1 MIFEL
6 FFVYRLCLPLPRI
19 QDKNFFS
26 YIYAHCF
33 MYILYLCFTTTHIY
47 AHKFISSFLSC
58 RDYFP
63 GLPDTYIILY
73 YGLFDTELKMSNV
86 SKTSST
92 KSVITTDVGL
102 AYGVSKIHGVNP
114 VLLIEKIL
122 RERILYSLY
131 WQQPCVT
138 LNLMTLLD
146 EVVFNVKLIGT
157 YSDAGKVRPTR
168 FICIILRLLQIQP
181 TSDIIAYLLQQND
194 FKYLQAIAA
203 LYVRI
208 TMNSIDIYKN
218 LEPLLSNYC
227 RLRIYESGK
236 SYIIH
241 MDEYIDNLLTGS
253 SFCDLTFPR
262 IVRRDQLEETG
273 KLDERLSSIRDDFE
287 KEVEEQEE
295 GQL

>member
-6 FFVYRLCLPLPRI
+6 FLSTGYAFHFHEYKTKIFFHIFMHIVLCI
-19 QDKNFFS
+19 Y
-26 YIYAHCF
+26 YIYASQQPIYMLINLSPRSSVVEIISRVARYLYHL
-33 MYILYLCFTTTHIY
+33 ILRTKY
-47 AHKFISSFLSC
+47 
-58 RDYFP
+58 
-63 GLPDTYIILY
+63 
-73 YGLFDTELKMSNV
+73 DTELKMSNV

-181 TSDIIAYLLQQND
+181 TFDIIAYLLQQND

-262 IVRRDQLEETG
+262 IIRRDQLEETG